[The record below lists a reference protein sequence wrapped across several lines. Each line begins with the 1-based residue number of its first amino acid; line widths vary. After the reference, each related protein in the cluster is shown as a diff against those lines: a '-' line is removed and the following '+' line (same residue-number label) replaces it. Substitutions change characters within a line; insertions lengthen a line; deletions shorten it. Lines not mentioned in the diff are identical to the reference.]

1 MDISYNHCYSYRVDI
16 VEEEGIVDKFVQ
28 YILDGK
34 NVKYYVGEL
43 EYAPDTGKPHMQMCL
58 MFDEQPKRHQFMNV
72 KTRKWVA
79 KTKQPVAFTKA
90 RNEESLKSYCTKDN
104 TDQLI
109 SNMTQEQRKSI
120 KPWKKQEHCKGCNC
134 KAYKRTE
141 YIIDY
146 IKKLL
151 KDMKTKEYEEYE
163 KYMKSYPGY
172 DQKGLEDYYE
182 KTGYDVYTADKYTPT
197 SSECK
202 KLLATAHAHYFEKY
216 DKHICRPTL
225 IKIMLKTKMI
235 THEQY
240 IEKTLGNLL
249 SEEYV

>member
-1 MDISYNHCYSYRVDI
+1 
-16 VEEEGIVDKFVQ
+16 
-28 YILDGK
+28 
-34 NVKYYVGEL
+34 
-43 EYAPDTGKPHMQMCL
+43 
-58 MFDEQPKRHQFMNV
+58 MFLFPSHDPIGFK
-72 KTRKWVA
+72 
-79 KTKQPVAFTKA
+79 KA